1 MDARKT
7 DCITGAG
14 AEKTTTDF
22 KLLDATS
29 ALSS

>member
-14 AEKTTTDF
+14 AEKNNRF

-29 ALSS
+29 ELSS